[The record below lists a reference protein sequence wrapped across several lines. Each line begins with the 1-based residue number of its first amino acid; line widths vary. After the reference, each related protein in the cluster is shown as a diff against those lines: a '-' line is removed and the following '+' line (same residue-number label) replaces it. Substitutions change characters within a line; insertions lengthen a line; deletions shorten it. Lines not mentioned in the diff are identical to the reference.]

1 MSDLQTLYRE
11 LIIDHGRRPRNFG
24 SNEAA
29 NSIKEGFNPLCG
41 DRLTVYLLEEEGI
54 ISNIQFKGVG
64 CAISIAS
71 ASMMTEV
78 LMGKTIAEAETLFQ
92 AFHQLVTQGKL
103 DANVSELRKLNVL
116 AGVLEFPA
124 RIKCATL
131 AWHTMRAAIHNQLE
145 PVSTE

>member
-29 NSIKEGFNPLCG
+29 NLIKEGFNPLCG
-41 DRLTVYLLEEEGI
+41 DRLTVYLLEKEGI
-54 ISNIQFKGVG
+54 ISDIRFKGVG

-71 ASMMTEV
+71 ASLMTEV
-78 LMGKTIAEAETLFQ
+78 LMGKTMAEADTLFQ
-92 AFHQLVTQGKL
+92 AFHQLVTQGKF
-103 DANVSELRKLNVL
+103 DANVSELRKLKVL

-131 AWHTMRAAIHNQLE
+131 SWHTMRAAVHTQLS

>member
-1 MSDLQTLYRE
+1 MSDLQMLYRE

-24 SNEAA
+24 SNKAA
-29 NSIKEGFNPLCG
+29 NLIKEGFNPLCG

-54 ISNIQFKGVG
+54 ISDIRFKGVG

-71 ASMMTEV
+71 ASLMTEV
-78 LMGKTIAEAETLFQ
+78 LMGKTMAEADTLFK
-92 AFHQLVTQGKL
+92 AFHQLVTQGKF
-103 DANVSELRKLNVL
+103 DANVSELRKLKVL

-131 AWHTMRAAIHNQLE
+131 SWHTMRAAIHNQLA